1 MGTVQYINWELRT
14 LRWQLDEMKR
24 ALAEDPVTCR
34 RPTKAEPRPLTPDE
48 IAERLALRCLDILAL
63 PPEKVSDAQW
73 DELIVFFGG
82 ERLSA

>member
-14 LRWQLDEMKR
+14 LRCQLDEMKR
-24 ALAEDPVTCR
+24 ALAEEPVKCR
-34 RPTKAEPRPLTPDE
+34 RPTKAEPRHLTPDE

-63 PPEKVSDAQW
+63 PPDKVSDPQW

>member
-14 LRWQLDEMKR
+14 LRWQLDQMKR
-24 ALAEDPVTCR
+24 ALAEEPVQCR
-34 RPTKAEPRPLTPDE
+34 RPTKAEPRPLTLDE
-48 IAERLALRCLDILAL
+48 IAERLALRCLDILEF

-73 DELIVFFGG
+73 DELIVFFSG